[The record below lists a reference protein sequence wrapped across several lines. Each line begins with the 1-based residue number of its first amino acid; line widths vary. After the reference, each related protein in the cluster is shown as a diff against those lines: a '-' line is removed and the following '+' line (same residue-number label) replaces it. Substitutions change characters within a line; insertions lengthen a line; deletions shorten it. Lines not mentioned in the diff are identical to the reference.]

1 MKLLFGQN
9 LSSRLVQA
17 LQDLYPGSAHVKD
30 VGLESA
36 DDAAVWEHA
45 KEHGFTIASKDF
57 DFWQFSFTL
66 GQPPKVVWVQLG
78 NCTTSEVEAVLRYRY
93 HDLVAF
99 EEDEGKSFLTLR
111 P

>member
-1 MKLLFGQN
+1 MKLLLDQN
-9 LSSRLVQA
+9 LSARLVQA

-36 DDAAVWEHA
+36 DDTAVWEYA
-45 KEHGFTIASKDF
+45 QTHGFTIASKDF
-57 DFWQFSFTL
+57 DFWELSFTL

-78 NCTTSEVEAVLRYRY
+78 NCTTSDVEAALRRRY
-93 HDLVAF
+93 NDITAF
-99 EEDEGKSFLTLR
+99 ERNERESFLTLR

>member
-1 MKLLFGQN
+1 MKLLFDQN

-17 LQDLYPGSAHVKD
+17 LHDLYPDSAHLKD

-36 DDAAVWEHA
+36 DDAAVWEYA
-45 KEHGFTIASKDF
+45 KEHGFTITSKDF

-66 GQPPKVVWVQLG
+66 GQPPKVIWVQLG
-78 NCTTSEVEAVLRYRY
+78 NCTTSDVEAALRRRY
-93 HDLVAF
+93 NDLTAF
-99 EEDEGKSFLTLR
+99 DQDERESFLTLR

>member
-1 MKLLFGQN
+1 MKLLFDQN

-17 LQDLYPGSAHVKD
+17 LQDLYPDSTHVKN

-36 DDAAVWEHA
+36 DDAAVWEYA
-45 KEHGFTIASKDF
+45 KEHGFTITSKDL
-57 DFWQFSFTL
+57 DFWQLSFTL

-78 NCTTSEVEAVLRYRY
+78 NCTTSDVERALRSRFN
-93 HDLVAF
+93 DLIAF
-99 EEDEGKSFLTLR
+99 DQNEGESFLTLR